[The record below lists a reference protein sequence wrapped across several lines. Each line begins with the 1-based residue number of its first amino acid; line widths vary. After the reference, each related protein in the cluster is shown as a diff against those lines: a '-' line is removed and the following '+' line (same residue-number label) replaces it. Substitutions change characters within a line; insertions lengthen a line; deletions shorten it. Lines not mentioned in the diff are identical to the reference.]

1 MLSTPRAT
9 TSRGV
14 TPRGTASRTRA
25 ATALLAVVALSACGS
40 GSSGS
45 GSNSAATT
53 PSAATSPPV
62 TPAVTASSTNEQAA
76 FTVREFDSTSDS
88 GWTATFQVLSSP
100 AGNILIGP
108 GKYDA
113 EVADYVKSIG
123 GVDAIMITHGHWDKL
138 RGLDAAMK
146 ANPKAVAWIH
156 ELDQPYLHDPKCNCS
171 IEEGVSRTTDA
182 KTSTF
187 TESTTTIA
195 GHRVQLIHLPGHTE
209 GSTVFWFPD
218 DNTMIG
224 GDTIMSAKVG
234 SASHPG
240 GNEASRTAS
249 IAKFKKLHFTADA
262 RVYNGHAEPTTY
274 AQLTKS
280 NTDLA

>member
-1 MLSTPRAT
+1 MHLVPRSVFPVALVVLLGLSGCATGASTPPVAPSTSAT
-9 TSRGV
+9 AAAATNSSV
-14 TPRGTASRTRA
+14 TPAATASRID
-25 ATALLAVVALSACGS
+25 
-40 GSSGS
+40 
-45 GSNSAATT
+45 
-53 PSAATSPPV
+53 P
-62 TPAVTASSTNEQAA
+62 QKA

-100 AGNILIGP
+100 AGNILIDP

-146 ANPKAVAWIH
+146 ANPGAVAWIH
-156 ELDQPYLHDPKCNCS
+156 ELDQPYLNDPKRNCS
-171 IEEGVSRTTDA
+171 IEEGVSRTTNA
-182 KTSTF
+182 ITSTF
-187 TESTTTIA
+187 TESTKTIA

-224 GDTIMSAKVG
+224 GDTIMSTKVG

-240 GNEASRTAS
+240 GNADERAAS
-249 IAKFKKLHFTADA
+249 IAKFKKLHFPADA
-262 RVYNGHAEPTTY
+262 HVYNGHDAATTY
-274 AQLTKS
+274 EQLMKT
-280 NTDLA
+280 NVDLV